1 MSAILTIIHIIVCF
15 VLILA
20 VLLQSGKS
28 ADLAGA
34 FGGGGS
40 QTVFGPRGAANIL
53 SKMTTVCAVLFMVTS
68 LGFWMISAS
77 GEKSALRGEEAPVK
91 ETPAVTETEQKD
103 AEEKPPVPEKKQEKE
118 QAGTKTEKKAPKKK
132 D

>member
-1 MSAILTIIHIIVCF
+1 MSAILTTIHIIVCF
-15 VLILA
+15 VLIIA
-20 VLLQSGKS
+20 VLLQSGKA

-53 SKMTTVCAVLFMVTS
+53 SRVTTICAVLFMVTS

-77 GEKSALRGEEAPVK
+77 GEQSALRGEEAPVT
-91 ETPAVTETEQKD
+91 ETPAVTGTEQKD
-103 AEEKPPVPEKKQEKE
+103 AAEKSPAPEKKQEKE
-118 QAGTKTEKKAPKKK
+118 QTSPKTEKKAPDKK

>member
-1 MSAILTIIHIIVCF
+1 VSTLLITIHIIACF
-15 VLILA
+15 VLIVA

-40 QTVFGPRGAANIL
+40 QTVFGPRGAANLL
-53 SKMTTVCAVLFMVTS
+53 SRVTTICAVLFMVTS
-68 LGFWMISAS
+68 LGLWMISAT
-77 GEKSALRGEEAPVK
+77 GTKSALSGEETPVQ
-91 ETPAVTETEQKD
+91 ETPAVTETEKKA
-103 AEEKPPVPEKKQEKE
+103 AEEKPPVTEQKKE
-118 QAGTKTEKKAPKKK
+118 QEQTSPQTEKKAPEKK

>member
-1 MSAILTIIHIIVCF
+1 MSAILTTIHIIVCF
-15 VLILA
+15 ILILS

-40 QTVFGPRGAANIL
+40 QTVFGPRGAANLL
-53 SKMTTVCAVLFMVTS
+53 SKIATVSAILFMATS

-77 GEKSALRGEEAPVK
+77 GEKSALRGEEAPVT

-103 AEEKPPVPEKKQEKE
+103 AEKKTPAPEKKQEKE
-118 QAGTKTEKKAPKKK
+118 QAGTKTEKKAPEKK